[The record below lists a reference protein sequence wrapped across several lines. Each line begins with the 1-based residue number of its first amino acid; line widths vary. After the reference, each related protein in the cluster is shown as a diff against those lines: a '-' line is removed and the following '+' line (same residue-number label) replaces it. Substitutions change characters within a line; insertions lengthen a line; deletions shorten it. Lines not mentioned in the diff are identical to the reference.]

1 MITFSFKNYPIDII
15 LCLVLTIVLIPLVLL
30 NINPALR
37 IVLGLPSILFIPGYV
52 LIFSLF
58 PNKKTDKG
66 IDVIERVA
74 LSFGLSIAVVPLISL
89 GLNYTMW
96 GITLE
101 SILTSLFIFTTSM
114 SLISV
119 YRWIKT
125 DEKKRFVITFK
136 LTFLKS
142 KDKLDK
148 ALNIILV
155 LSIVIACGSLVY
167 VITIPKTGE
176 KFTEFYILGSGDIAD
191 EYPRDLT
198 TNDTGF
204 VIIGISNHEY
214 KKVNYTVEVWLI
226 NQTTIENKTT
236 YNNAWFLNKKN
247 VVLNHSVIDIEKRW
261 TPQWEYNY
269 SFNIN
274 KTGFYKI
281 AFLLFKENDEEY
293 DYNVDHADI
302 IKKRLDDSYRKCH
315 FYLEINMD

>member
-1 MITFSFKNYPIDII
+1 MKTFSFKNYPIDII
-15 LCLVLTIVLIPLVLL
+15 LCLVLTIILIPVVLL

-58 PNKKTDKG
+58 PNKKTDEG

-74 LSFGLSIAVVPLISL
+74 LSFGLSIAVVPLIGL

-101 SILTSLFIFTTSM
+101 SVLTSLFIFTTIM
-114 SLISV
+114 SLV
-119 YRWIKT
+119 CLYRWIIT
-125 DEKKRFVITFK
+125 DEKKRFVISFK

-155 LSIVIACGSLVY
+155 ISIVIACGSLVY

-176 KFTEFYILGSGDIAD
+176 KFTEFYILGSGGIAD
-191 EYPRDLT
+191 EYPRNLT

-214 KKVNYTVEVWLI
+214 EKVNYTVEVWLI

-236 YNNAWFLNKKN
+236 YHNAWFLNKKN

-293 DYNVDHADI
+293 DYNVDYQDI
-302 IKKRLDDSYRKCH
+302 IKKRLDDSYQKCH
-315 FYLEINMD
+315 FYLEINKD